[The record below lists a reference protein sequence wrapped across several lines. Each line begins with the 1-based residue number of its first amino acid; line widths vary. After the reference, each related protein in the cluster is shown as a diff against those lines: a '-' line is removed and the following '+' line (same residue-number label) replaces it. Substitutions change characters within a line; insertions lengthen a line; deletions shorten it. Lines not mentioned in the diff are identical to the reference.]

1 MNNQPES
8 SQFSKKLMCSAIAA
22 AIFILVSLPQVYG
35 QTDRLVNTYENGCP
49 THSGK
54 FLHAAV
60 FFGLVFAL
68 MKLGARLKWSGM
80 EEKSDALHAKYAFY
94 ATLLFFV
101 LASSDAYYLSG
112 RLWGGLASGSG
123 CPNVTGVVVHGL
135 VFMAVLV
142 LVMYFPKDE

>member
-1 MNNQPES
+1 MNNQLET
-8 SQFSKKLMCSAIAA
+8 SQFNKKLMCSAIAA

-35 QTDRLVNTYENGCP
+35 QTDRFISTYAAGCP
-49 THSGK
+49 TSEGK
-54 FLHAAV
+54 YLHAAV
-60 FFGLVFAL
+60 FFALVFAL

-101 LASSDAYYLSG
+101 LASTDSYHLSG
-112 RLWGGLASGSG
+112 RLWGGLASESG
-123 CPNVTGVVVHGL
+123 CPNVTGIIVHGI
-135 VFMAVLV
+135 VFMVVLL